1 MADDITGK
9 YPCANQHGLRLSKDP
24 KIVGYYNALLDI
36 MVPKEGVVSNKKS
49 SKYRHLQDKNSI
61 HGFLTALNWVPKKL
75 PTGPL
80 EVATQG
86 PQ

>member
-1 MADDITGK
+1 MLGSFG
-9 YPCANQHGLRLSKDP
+9 CQHGLRLTKNP
-24 KIVGYYNALLDI
+24 KIVRYYNALLDI

>member
-1 MADDITGK
+1 M
-9 YPCANQHGLRLSKDP
+9 R
-24 KIVGYYNALLDI
+24 YYNTLLDI
-36 MVPKEGVVSNKKS
+36 MVPKEGIVSNKKS

-86 PQ
+86 PQSHTNNTSHTDESTLRVYEVA